1 MLRSE
6 TLEGELTQA
15 IISLIFYDNI
25 MEIICSCSIFSDK
38 ENIQFDIDH
47 DTKEDVEK

>member
-1 MLRSE
+1 MLHSE

-15 IISLIFYDNI
+15 IISLIFHD

-47 DTKEDVEK
+47 DTKEDAEN